1 MAKIGSSLI
10 LPEAPK
16 AMPIPPGTSTLV
28 NITTVKFPIIQFTY
42 GNFMIPSIERGFQTM
57 RDENGQVEK
66 RKCAQGEEW
75 AAMKIRAA
83 RDAINYGEDRKNEF
97 IIESRD
103 ICLDLCRQ
111 CNGDIWGIGNTI
123 TGDIGGEDVRGFSGV
138 FLADND
144 EPGEQELAEMHALL
158 RLCDVALTEEGHK
171 TYDQFHDPRY
181 IHEGFKRGARRLGVE
196 AEWLYAIINAP
207 DCPFCGSKMKS
218 ATASVCATCGRDVPK
233 PSAKKEAPGHATPPP
248 PQGKGKGHQKQNAAA

>member
-28 NITTVKFPIIQFTY
+28 NITSVRFAIVQFTY

-57 RDENGQVEK
+57 RDEHGQVE
-66 RKCAQGEEW
+66 RRPCEPGAEW

-123 TGDIGGEDVRGFSGV
+123 TGEIDGETVRGFSGV
-138 FLADND
+138 FLADGD
-144 EPGEQELAEMHALL
+144 EPGKQELEEMHALL
-158 RLCDVALTEEGHK
+158 RLCDVALTEEGHR
-171 TYDQFHDPRY
+171 TYDQFQKPEY
-181 IHEGFKRGARRLGVE
+181 IHEGFKRSARRLGVE
-196 AEWLYAIINAP
+196 ATWLYSVLNAP

-233 PSAKKEAPGHATPPP
+233 VAAASEQPQMPPP
-248 PQGKGKGHQKQNAAA
+248 VAHGKRNQKQNAAA